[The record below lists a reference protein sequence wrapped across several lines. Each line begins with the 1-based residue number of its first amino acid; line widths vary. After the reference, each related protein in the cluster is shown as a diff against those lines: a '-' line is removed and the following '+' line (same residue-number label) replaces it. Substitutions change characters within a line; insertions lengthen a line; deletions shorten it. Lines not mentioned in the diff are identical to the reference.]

1 MAAPICEDFIYEP
14 ALDGRLVINRTLEGP
29 PLATVS
35 DDFDLGGLMLAG
47 AQAVP
52 YVKFGFLTT
61 WAPKEALIGPARSIL
76 GLAPGEELTIDVT
89 IAYQFDYAAAVTNTA
104 EYSQTV
110 DTTQRD
116 YTETGDVTS
125 KATETTTTDS
135 DSVDLGPL
143 GSWGKS
149 GDTGTATISEI
160 IEHTSTSIA
169 EMLKSVSTTQTNGKS
184 VEVSMSAGMQ
194 RENTV
199 TRRVVNPYRDRS
211 LELRFHPV
219 FRRFEVTT
227 LVLEAFEVGL
237 SVIVGA
243 AKFAPRVALMHA
255 DFLDRTVRDRAALG
269 AYQAQILE
277 SQEPE
282 TSSGARILQAH
293 LDANAPHY
301 TAAFLAETVRMGG
314 RSAAKGC
321 AQQMLERMPGLA
333 RSRSRNVNSALAF
346 DRMRVKS
353 GRIMLPARSLEHFK
367 DTLKLPRW
375 ESGIV
380 DDLVAAGKATALPKV
395 SASKQDVR
403 MFMGTHV
410 EAVAGSCVLQDL
422 PAATA

>member
-1 MAAPICEDFIYEP
+1 MAEPICETFVYEP
-14 ALDGRLVINRTLEGP
+14 ALDGRLLINRTLEGP
-29 PLATVS
+29 ALATVS

-61 WAPKEALIGPARSIL
+61 WKPKEAIIGPARSIL

-89 IAYQFDYAAAVTNTA
+89 LAYQFDYAAAVTNTA
-104 EYSQTV
+104 EYSQSI
-110 DTTQRD
+110 DTTQRA
-116 YTETGDVTS
+116 YTETGQVQSTAS
-125 KATETTTTDS
+125 EKTTTDT

-160 IEHTSTSIA
+160 IEHTSTSIS

-184 VEVSMSAGMQ
+184 VEVSMSGGTQ

-227 LVLEAFEVGL
+227 VMLEVLEVGL
-237 SVIVGA
+237 ALVVGP
-243 AKFAPRVALMHA
+243 AKFAPKVALMHA

-269 AYQAQILE
+269 AFQAQILE
-277 SQEPE
+277 TAEPE
-282 TSSGARILQAH
+282 ASTGARILQAH

-301 TAAFLAETVRMGG
+301 TAAFLAEAVRIDG
-314 RSAAKGC
+314 RASAQAC
-321 AQQMLERMPGLA
+321 ARQMLDGMPKLA
-333 RSRSRNVNSALAF
+333 RTRARNVHSALAF
-346 DRMRVKS
+346 DRMRVQA
-353 GRIMLPARSLEHFK
+353 GRLVLPARSVAHFK
-367 DTLKLPRW
+367 DALKLPPW
-375 ESGIV
+375 EQSVV
-380 DDLVAAGKATALPKV
+380 DDIAADKLKALGKALT
-395 SASKQDVR
+395 STHDVR
-403 MFMGTHV
+403 LFMGTHV
-410 EAVAGSCVLQDL
+410 EAVAGSCVLKDV
-422 PAATA
+422 PAPTA